1 VKGFGLRVRVTAE
14 SLGLQALAGKK
25 IPHKIGGQ
33 QTQVMVHFAGMM
45 IKIVMCEIIHGAHK
59 GTSVRIKTFL
69 HLALLILHMRFC
81 LIITCIATLFAC
93 GSGKTPAQSIQTAM
107 QNNNDAL
114 LPVPATEE
122 EWKQRLSPEEYRVL
136 RQKGTERPFSSPFEQ
151 VWDSGTYV
159 CKGCGNELFRS
170 ETKFDAGCGWPSFY
184 ETIDKSKVKE
194 IVDYSHNMIR
204 TEVVCARCGGHL
216 GHVFNDGYGQ
226 PTGLRYCINGVSLG
240 FRKK

>member
-1 VKGFGLRVRVTAE
+1 MRKFPFIAVV
-14 SLGLQALAGKK
+14 
-25 IPHKIGGQ
+25 
-33 QTQVMVHFAGMM
+33 
-45 IKIVMCEIIHGAHK
+45 
-59 GTSVRIKTFL
+59 
-69 HLALLILHMRFC
+69 LLLW
-81 LIITCIATLFAC
+81 AC
-93 GSGKTPAQSIQTAM
+93 GSRKNSASISQTAM
-107 QNNNDAL
+107 QNIPSDTL
-114 LPVPATEE
+114 LPVPVTEE
-122 EWKQRLSPEEYRVL
+122 EWKQRLTPEEYRVL

-184 ETIDKSKVKE
+184 ESIDKSKVKE
-194 IVDYSHNMIR
+194 IADYSHNMIR

>member
-1 VKGFGLRVRVTAE
+1 
-14 SLGLQALAGKK
+14 
-25 IPHKIGGQ
+25 
-33 QTQVMVHFAGMM
+33 M
-45 IKIVMCEIIHGAHK
+45 
-59 GTSVRIKTFL
+59 
-69 HLALLILHMRFC
+69 ALLILHMRFC
-81 LIITCIATLFAC
+81 LITTCIATLFAC
-93 GSGKTPAQSIQTAM
+93 GSGKTPAQSTQTAM
-107 QNNNDAL
+107 QNNNDTL

-151 VWDSGTYV
+151 VWDSGIYV

>member
-1 VKGFGLRVRVTAE
+1 MRFT
-14 SLGLQALAGKK
+14 
-25 IPHKIGGQ
+25 
-33 QTQVMVHFAGMM
+33 
-45 IKIVMCEIIHGAHK
+45 
-59 GTSVRIKTFL
+59 
-69 HLALLILHMRFC
+69 LILC
-81 LIITCIATLFAC
+81 SVAAIIACGC
-93 GSGKTPAQSIQTAM
+93 GSGKNSGQTSNTAM
-107 QNNNDAL
+107 QNETNDSL
-114 LPVPATEE
+114 LPVPATED
-122 EWKQRLSPEEYRVL
+122 EWKQRLTPEEYRVL

-184 ETIDKSKVKE
+184 EAIDKSKVKE